1 MSDLV
6 GFRMDFDLRS
16 AIYGTHLEKKVI
28 IELFKC
34 LSLCEVK
41 KFYDIC
47 KEELSWRLV
56 ASEK

>member
-1 MSDLV
+1 
-6 GFRMDFDLRS
+6 MDFDLRS

-34 LSLCEVK
+34 LCEVK

-56 ASEK
+56 ASEE